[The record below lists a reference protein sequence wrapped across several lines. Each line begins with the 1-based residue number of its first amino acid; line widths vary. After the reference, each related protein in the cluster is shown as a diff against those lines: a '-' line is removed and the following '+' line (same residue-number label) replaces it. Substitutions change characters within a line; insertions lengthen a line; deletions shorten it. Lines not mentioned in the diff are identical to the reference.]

1 MPLNWKEKNGKW
13 IKTNK
18 EKVVIFF
25 KYFEKSFNV
34 RWKWIN
40 EKKIRNINST
50 LISQTSKIYVYLLNK

>member
-13 IKTNK
+13 IKTKK

>member
-13 IKTNK
+13 IKTKK

-40 EKKIRNINST
+40 EKKN
-50 LISQTSKIYVYLLNK
+50 